1 MHLTYMQ
8 CIYYIL
14 SVSFVSTRMVN
25 GSPTIITKL
34 TPKKLNV
41 NKKVVSR
48 CKRISI
54 RISTV
59 ILAKGPVEETVVDG
73 MLLVGDYRDSKK
85 DRLLRLLSDL
95 G

>member
-1 MHLTYMQ
+1 M
-8 CIYYIL
+8 YYIL
-14 SVSFVSTRMVN
+14 SVTLVSTRTGN
-25 GSPTIITKL
+25 GSKTINTKL
-34 TPKKLNV
+34 TPKKLKV